1 MFSKIIDIIL
11 CIYYIYKVKDYQVSW
26 NLFSLWLLPQW
37 LVNIN
42 SILST
47 IRTYILIIPLSIILV
62 SLLIKNTGLNILATL
77 FSISGGI
84 VSILVGLKQGT
95 MLEYTN
101 MKLFV
106 VYHGLA
112 LESKRVVFINEYKT
126 AMLSLSKDIENKLEY
141 FNEHLGSQY
150 FIVYDEVLK
159 KLPASEIKTFVII
172 KIFLCVI
179 LY

>member
-1 MFSKIIDIIL
+1 
-11 CIYYIYKVKDYQVSW
+11 
-26 NLFSLWLLPQW
+26 
-37 LVNIN
+37 
-42 SILST
+42 
-47 IRTYILIIPLSIILV
+47 
-62 SLLIKNTGLNILATL
+62 
-77 FSISGGI
+77 
-84 VSILVGLKQGT
+84 